1 MKDRGEPSRRSSS
14 SLQDLGRYSG
24 YGIAWALATLLL
36 GWGGLMLDERL
47 GTDPLLAISGAV
59 LGIVAGFVTLYMR
72 AVVEPAARKG
82 DSPGR
87 REDHP

>member
-1 MKDRGEPSRRSSS
+1 MKDGGEPSRRSSGA
-14 SLQDLGRYSG
+14 LPDLGRYSG
-24 YGIAWALATLLL
+24 YGIAWVLTTLLL
-36 GWGGLMLDERL
+36 GWGGLVLDERL
-47 GTDPLLAISGAV
+47 GTSPLLVISGAV

>member
-1 MKDRGEPSRRSSS
+1 MHDGDEPSRRSYAA
-14 SLQDLGRYSG
+14 LRELGRFSG

-36 GWGGLMLDERL
+36 GWGGLALDERL
-47 GTDPLLAISGAV
+47 GTGPLLLISGAV
-59 LGIVAGFVTLYMR
+59 LGVVAGFVTLYTR

>member
-1 MKDRGEPSRRSSS
+1 MKDDGGPWRRSPGP
-14 SLQDLGRYSG
+14 LRDLGRFSG

-36 GWGGLMLDERL
+36 GWGGLALDERL
-47 GTDPLLAISGAV
+47 GTGPLLVILGAV
-59 LGIVAGFVTLYMR
+59 LGVLAGFVTLYMR

-87 REDHP
+87 REEHP

>member
-1 MKDRGEPSRRSSS
+1 MKDVGGPSRRPSSP
-14 SLQDLGRYSG
+14 LQDLGRFSG

-36 GWGGLMLDERL
+36 GWGGLALDERL
-47 GTDPLLAISGAV
+47 GTGPLLVILGAV

-87 REDHP
+87 REERP

>member
-1 MKDRGEPSRRSSS
+1 MKDVGEPSRRSSGA
-14 SLQDLGRYSG
+14 LADLGRYSG
-24 YGIAWALATLLL
+24 YGIAWVLATLLL
-36 GWGGLMLDERL
+36 GWGGVVLDERL
-47 GTDPLLAISGAV
+47 GTSPLLVISGAV

-82 DSPGR
+82 ESPGR

>member
-1 MKDRGEPSRRSSS
+1 MKDRGEPSMRSSS

-24 YGIAWALATLLL
+24 YGFAWALATLLL
-36 GWGGLMLDERL
+36 GWGGLELDKRL
-47 GTDPLLAISGAV
+47 GTGPLLVIFGAV

-72 AVVEPAARKG
+72 AVVEPATRKG